1 MKSAI
6 VGLGVIGKV
15 HKQLI
20 NKLGF
25 NLTAVCDIDQ
35 SKLQGLDDIKAF
47 DDYVTMLND
56 VKPDVVHICTPH
68 YLHAEMI
75 CEGLQR
81 NINVLCEKP
90 LAINES
96 QLEQIEKAVQKSK
109 AQLGVCFQNRYNAAL

>member
-25 NLTAVCDIDQ
+25 NLTAICDIDQ
-35 SKLQGLDDIKAF
+35 SKLQVLDDVKVF
-47 DDYVTMLND
+47 TDYVSMLNE

-68 YLHAEMI
+68 YLHADMI
-75 CEGLQR
+75 IEALSR
-81 NINVLCEKP
+81 DINVLCEKP
-90 LAINES
+90 ICIKEEDILRI
-96 QLEQIEKAVQKSK
+96 
-109 AQLGVCFQNRYNAAL
+109 